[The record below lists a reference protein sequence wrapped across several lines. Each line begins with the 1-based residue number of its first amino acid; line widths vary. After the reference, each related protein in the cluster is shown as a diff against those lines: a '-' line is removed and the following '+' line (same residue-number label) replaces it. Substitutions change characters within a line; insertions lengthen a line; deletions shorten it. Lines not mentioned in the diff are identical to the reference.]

1 MKSYKVGLTAP
12 QIELSNG
19 TIAMFWYSDQEIEAN
34 NKTEARK
41 IVNKMIDSLD
51 YDLMDENG
59 DDLTTEERLEA
70 LDEAGEPEN
79 EPKIDYIEEID
90 HEM

>member
-1 MKSYKVGLTAP
+1 MKIYEVGLTTP

-59 DDLTTEERLEA
+59 DDLTTEERLEV
-70 LDEAGEPEN
+70 LDKVGELEN
-79 EPKIDYIEEID
+79 EPEIDYIEEI
-90 HEM
+90 

>member
-1 MKSYKVGLTAP
+1 MKSYEVGLTAP

-51 YDLMDENG
+51 YDLLDENG
-59 DDLTTEERLEA
+59 DTLTTEERLEA
-70 LDEAGEPEN
+70 NEYAYI
-79 EPKIDYIEEID
+79 EPKIDYIEEI
-90 HEM
+90 